1 MRDKYDTSVVD
12 NKYNPHVLRRFMM
25 HKKCYERLYQHEQYK
40 IIILYNKIM
49 QIYE

>member
-1 MRDKYDTSVVD
+1 MRDKSDISAVD
-12 NKYNPHVLRRFMM
+12 NIYNIHELRRFMM